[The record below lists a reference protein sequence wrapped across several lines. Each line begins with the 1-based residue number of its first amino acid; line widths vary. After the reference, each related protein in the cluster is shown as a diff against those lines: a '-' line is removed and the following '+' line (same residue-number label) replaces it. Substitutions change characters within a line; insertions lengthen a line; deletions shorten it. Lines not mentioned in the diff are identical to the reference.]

1 MPTRWHFWIDR
12 GGTFTDLVARAAD
25 GRTRVHKVLSEHP
38 SGEDAV
44 LRGLRVLLD
53 VPDDAPLPAERIAGV
68 RMGTTV
74 ATNALLERTGTP
86 TVFIT
91 TAGHADVLR
100 IGTQQRP
107 ALFARHIV
115 RPEPLYQQVATV
127 RERMGADG
135 TVVQPLDEVHTRAV
149 LEAAYADGCR
159 ACAIA
164 LLHGYRYPAHEE
176 RVAALARAA
185 GFAHVST
192 SHATDPLQ
200 RLVPRGHTTVVDA
213 YVAPVLRQYVDRV
226 QDALGGVPLQLM
238 QSNGG
243 LASASQVRG
252 KDTLLSGPAGGLVG
266 AVQAC
271 AEAGYDR
278 LVSFDMGGT
287 STDVAHYAGT
297 LERRDTA
304 AVAGVPVR
312 TPVLDIHT
320 VAAGGGSMV
329 QVDQGR
335 YRVGPDSA
343 GADPGPACYGRGGPL
358 TITDCNLQLGRL
370 QPDFFPSVFGPEG
383 DAPLDATVVQDL
395 FDGLTDEAGD
405 GRTPEAMAEGFLDV
419 AVEKMAQAIRTI
431 SLERGHDIDG
441 YTLCCFGGAGGQHA
455 CRMAEALG
463 LDRVL
468 IHPYAGVLSAYGIG
482 VADERIVRREAVDA
496 PLPEAE
502 AELPNRLEAL
512 AEKARR
518 VLGAEADTVQVYPRV
533 SLRYRGTDTAL
544 PVAADTADAM
554 QDAFAAAYRQR
565 FGFGGP
571 DRPLVVEAIEVEV
584 VRPGTVPA
592 NEPLAQPRHG
602 PPTPE
607 TTVVLYSRGTWHAA
621 PLFKRATLQ
630 PNDHLSGPAIIAEP
644 TGTTVLEPGWQ
655 ATVNAQGHLLL
666 TPAAD
671 APPPAPTESSA
682 DASLVTASATADE
695 QAPDPVRLAL
705 FNHRFRAIAERMGTT
720 LQQTATSVN
729 IKERLDFS
737 CAIFDADGRLV
748 ANAPH
753 IPVHLGSMSASVQHV
768 IGAVGDQLA
777 PGDAYAL
784 NNPYRG
790 GTHLPDVTVISP
802 VFLSD
807 EGTADGP
814 TFFVASRGHHA
825 DIGGITPGSMPPT
838 SQHIEE
844 EGVLIDCLK
853 LVDRGTFLEDGWQ
866 GILNSGPH
874 PARSPEQNTADVQA
888 QLAANAHGVQG
899 LTAMTTTYGSAT
911 VNAYMQHLQDHAAAS
926 VRQAIAALGDGSFTT
941 RLDTGEAIRVA
952 VTVDPAAG
960 SARLDFSGTAA
971 QVATNFNAPAAITQA
986 AVLYVFRTLVD
997 EDLPLNAGCLAP
1009 LEIIVPEGSLLNP
1022 RHPAAVVAGN
1032 VETSQLVTDALFGAL
1047 GVLAG
1052 SQGTMNNLTFGNDRH
1067 QYYETICG
1075 GAGAGPDHPGADAV
1089 QVHMTNSRL
1098 TDAEVLEARYPVRVL
1113 HFGIR
1118 AGSGGTGRESGGN
1131 GVLRHLQ
1138 FLEPMTAAILSSRR
1152 VEAPFGLDGGSP
1164 GQCGRNTLRRADG
1177 SSKTLSGTAV
1187 VDVHPGDTL
1196 IIETPGGGGYGAL

>member
-1 MPTRWHFWIDR
+1 MTARWQFWIDR
-12 GGTFTDLVARAAD
+12 GGTFTDLVARATD
-25 GRTRVHKVLSEHP
+25 GRTKVHKVLSEHP

-44 LRGLRVLLD
+44 LRGLRALLD
-53 VPDDAPLPAERIAGV
+53 LPAEAPLPAERIAGV

-74 ATNALLERTGTP
+74 ATNALLERAGTP
-86 TVFIT
+86 TVFVT

-107 ALFARHIV
+107 DLFARHIE
-115 RPEPLYQQVATV
+115 RPEPLYRQVATV

-135 TVVQPLDEVHTRAV
+135 TVVQPLDEAQARAA
-149 LEAAYADGCR
+149 LETAYADGCR

-176 RVAALARAA
+176 RVAALARAV
-185 GFAHVST
+185 GFVHVST

-213 YVAPVLRQYVDRV
+213 YVAPVLRRYVDRV
-226 QDALGGVPLQLM
+226 QDALGDVPLQLM

-243 LASASQVRG
+243 LTSAAQVRG

-266 AVQAC
+266 AVRAC

-304 AVAGVPVR
+304 EVAGVPVR

-320 VAAGGGSMV
+320 VAAGGGSIV

-335 YRVGPDSA
+335 YRVGPASA
-343 GADPGPACYGRGGPL
+343 GAQPGPACYGRGGPL

-370 QPDFFPSVFGPEG
+370 QPEFFPSVFGPEG
-383 DAPLDATVVQDL
+383 DAPLNATVVQDL

-405 GRTPEAMAEGFLDV
+405 NRTPEAMAEGFLDV

-463 LDRVL
+463 LGRVL

-482 VADERIVRREAVDA
+482 VADERIVRREAIDA
-496 PLPEAE
+496 PLTEAE

-512 AEKARR
+512 AAKARR
-518 VLGAEADTVQVYPRV
+518 PLSADGDALQVYPRV

-544 PVAADTADAM
+544 SVAADTADAM
-554 QDAFAAAYRQR
+554 RDAFATAYRQR

-571 DRPLVVEAIEVEV
+571 DRPLVVQAIEVEV
-584 VRPGTVPA
+584 VRPATVPA
-592 NEPLAQPRHG
+592 TEPRAQPRHG
-602 PPTPE
+602 PPPPE
-607 TTVVLYSRGTWHAA
+607 AAVSIYSHGSWHAA
-621 PLFKRATLQ
+621 PLFKRAALQ
-630 PNDHLSGPAIIAEP
+630 PEDRLSGPAIIVES
-644 TGTTVLEPGWQ
+644 TGTTVLEPGWE
-655 ATVNAQGHLLL
+655 ATVNTHGHLLL
-666 TPAAD
+666 TPASDVPSAPSTDTVAASPAAD
-671 APPPAPTESSA
+671 T
-682 DASLVTASATADE
+682 
-695 QAPDPVRLAL
+695 PDPVRLAL

-737 CAIFDADGRLV
+737 CAIFDGQGQLV

-753 IPVHLGSMSASVQHV
+753 IPVHLGSMSASVHHV
-768 IGAVGDQLA
+768 IDAVGDRLA

-807 EGTADGP
+807 EADGP

-838 SQHIEE
+838 SQHIDE
-844 EGVLIDCLK
+844 EGVLIDCLH
-853 LVDRGTFLEDGWQ
+853 LVDRGAFLTDDWRAV
-866 GILNSGPH
+866 LSSGPH
-874 PARSPEQNTADVQA
+874 PARNPDQNTADVQA

-899 LTAMTTTYGSAT
+899 LTAMVATYGRGT
-911 VNAYMQHLQDHAAAS
+911 VTAYMQHLQDHAAAS
-926 VRQAIAALGDGSFTT
+926 VRQAIAALHDGSFTT

-952 VTVDPAAG
+952 VTVDHEAR

-971 QVATNFNAPAAITQA
+971 QVATNFNAPVAITQA

-1022 RHPAAVVAGN
+1022 TYPAAVVAGN

-1052 SQGTMNNLTFGNDRH
+1052 SQGTMNNLTFGTDRH

-1075 GAGAGPDHPGADAV
+1075 GSGAGPDHPGADAV

-1098 TDAEVLEARYPVRVL
+1098 TDAEVLEAQYPVRVM

-1118 AGSGGTGRESGGN
+1118 TGSGGTGCESGGN
-1131 GVLRHLQ
+1131 GVVRQLQ
-1138 FLEPMTAAILSSRR
+1138 FLKPMTAAVLSSRR
-1152 VEAPFGLDGGSP
+1152 VEAPFGLAGGAS
-1164 GQCGRNTLRRADG
+1164 GACGRNTLRRADG
-1177 SSKTLSGTAV
+1177 SSETLGGTVV
-1187 VDVHPGDTL
+1187 VDVQPGDTL
-1196 IIETPGGGGYGAL
+1196 IIETPGGGGYGTA

>member
-1 MPTRWHFWIDR
+1 MTARWHFWIDR
-12 GGTFTDLVARAAD
+12 GGTFTDLVARATD
-25 GRTRVHKVLSEHP
+25 GRTKVHKVLSEHP

-44 LRGLRVLLD
+44 LRGLRALLD
-53 VPDDAPLPAERIAGV
+53 LPAGAPLPAERIAGV
-68 RMGTTV
+68 QMGTTV

-86 TVFIT
+86 TVFVT

-107 ALFARHIV
+107 DLFARHIV

-135 TVVQPLDEVHTRAV
+135 TVVQPLDEAQAWAA

-176 RVAALARAA
+176 QVAALARAV

-226 QDALGGVPLQLM
+226 QDALGDGPLQLM

-243 LASASQVRG
+243 LASAPQVRG

-266 AVQAC
+266 AVRAC

-304 AVAGVPVR
+304 EVAGVPVR

-320 VAAGGGSMV
+320 VAAGGGSIV
-329 QVDQGR
+329 RVDQGR

-343 GADPGPACYGRGGPL
+343 GAQPGPACYGQGGPL
-358 TITDCNLQLGRL
+358 TITDCHLQLGRL
-370 QPDFFPSVFGPEG
+370 QPDFFPSVFGPAG
-383 DAPLDATVVQDL
+383 DAPLDAPVVQDR
-395 FDGLTDEAGD
+395 FDALADEAGD
-405 GRTPEAMAEGFLDV
+405 GRTPEAMAEGFLTI

-468 IHPYAGVLSAYGIG
+468 VHPYAGVLSAYGIG
-482 VADERIVRREAVDA
+482 VADERIVRREAIDA
-496 PLPEAE
+496 LLAEAE
-502 AELPNRLEAL
+502 AALSDRLDAL
-512 AEKARR
+512 AQQARR
-518 VLGAEADTVQVYPRV
+518 TLGAEADALQVYPRV

-544 PVAADTADAM
+544 PVAADTAAAM
-554 QDAFAAAYRQR
+554 REAFATAYQQR
-565 FGFGGP
+565 FGFAGP
-571 DRPLVVEAIEVEV
+571 DRPLVAEAIEVEV
-584 VRPGTVPA
+584 VRPATVPE

-602 PPTPE
+602 PPAPE
-607 TTVVLYSRGTWHAA
+607 ATVSVYSHSAWHAA
-621 PLFKRATLQ
+621 PLFERATLQ
-630 PNDHLSGPAIIAEP
+630 PEDRLSGPAIIAES

-655 ATVNAQGHLLL
+655 ATVNAHGHLLL
-666 TPAAD
+666 TPA
-671 APPPAPTESSA
+671 S
-682 DASLVTASATADE
+682 DASPSSTRSATEAPEADT
-695 QAPDPVRLAL
+695 PDPVRLTL

-737 CAIFDADGRLV
+737 CAIFDGAGQLV

-753 IPVHLGSMSASVQHV
+753 IPVHLGSMSASVQH
-768 IGAVGDQLA
+768 IIDTVGNRLA

-790 GTHLPDVTVISP
+790 GTHLPDVTVVSP

-807 EGTADGP
+807 QDAADAP

-838 SQHIEE
+838 SQHIDE
-844 EGVLIDCLK
+844 EGVLIDSLQ
-853 LVDRGTFLEDGWQ
+853 LVNRETFQEEDWRDV
-866 GILNSGPH
+866 LNSGAH
-874 PARSPEQNTADVQA
+874 PARNPDQNTADVQA

-899 LTAMTTTYGSAT
+899 LAAMVATYGRAT
-911 VNAYMQHLQDHAAAS
+911 VTAYMQHLQDHAAAS
-926 VRQAIAALGDGSFTT
+926 VRQAIVALRDGSFAT

-952 VTVDPAAG
+952 VTVDPEAR
-960 SARLDFSGTAA
+960 SARLDFSDTAA

-1022 RHPAAVVAGN
+1022 TYPAAVVAGN

-1052 SQGTMNNLTFGNDRH
+1052 SQGTMNNLTFGNSQH

-1075 GAGAGPDHPGADAV
+1075 GSGAGPDHPGADAV

-1098 TDAEVLEARYPVRVL
+1098 TDAEVLEAQYPVRVM

-1118 AGSGGTGRESGGN
+1118 TSSGGAGRQPGGN
-1131 GVLRHLQ
+1131 GVVRQLQ

-1152 VEAPFGLDGGSP
+1152 VEAPFGLDGGAP
-1164 GQCGRNTLRRADG
+1164 GQCGRNTLHRADG
-1177 SSKTLSGTAV
+1177 ASETLGGTAV
-1187 VDVHPGDTL
+1187 VNVQPGDTL
-1196 IIETPGGGGYGAL
+1196 IIETPGGGGYGAA